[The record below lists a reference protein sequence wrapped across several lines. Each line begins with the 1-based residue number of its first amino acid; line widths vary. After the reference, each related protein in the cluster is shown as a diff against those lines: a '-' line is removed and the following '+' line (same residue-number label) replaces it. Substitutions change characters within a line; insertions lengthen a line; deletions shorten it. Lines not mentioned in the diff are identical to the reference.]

1 MSDAH
6 KIHERP
12 LSPHLQV
19 YRLPYNAIMSISG
32 RIVGIGLC
40 LSLIAL
46 LSWFIA
52 IVWNPALYD
61 QTKELLDNPFTKYVF
76 LLWAFFV
83 FFYIGNGIRHVLWN
97 IGVGLNQKAGIMSGN
112 IVLLLSALL
121 TIGLWCITCDNI
133 AEKTPDSFAKTVTE
147 EIIVQEEAVNVE

>member
-1 MSDAH
+1 MSEAP

-32 RIVGIGLC
+32 RMVGIGLC

-46 LSWFIA
+46 LCWFVA
-52 IVWNPALYD
+52 IVWNPSLFD
-61 QTKELLDNPFTKYVF
+61 QTKMFLDNPLTKYVA

-97 IGVGLNQKAGIMSGN
+97 IGVGLNQKAGIISGN
-112 IVLLLSALL
+112 IVLLLSAVL
-121 TIGLWCITCDNI
+121 TIGLWCVTCDETANPTTQTAVSTSI
-133 AEKTPDSFAKTVTE
+133 E
-147 EIIVQEEAVNVE
+147 ETMVQEEFINAE